1 MTDVLTELPSEMSR
15 LVRNPF
21 AANGWAWRRT
31 HTPVRRVVKPFAWT
45 RQEPK
50 RRERFQVQPARYR
63 KSRSR
68 LIGAQGKF
76 HRRPKDPVD
85 LFVIEPVASEPNLCR
100 EDYIPLHAGR
110 CSFKRRAG
118 KDSSW

>member
-1 MTDVLTELPSEMSR
+1 MSR

-21 AANGWAWRRT
+21 AANGWTWRRT
-31 HTPVRRVVKPFAWT
+31 HTPVRRVVKLFAWT

-76 HRRPKDPVD
+76 HRLSKNAANFFVVKATACQRD
-85 LFVIEPVASEPNLCR
+85 LRCEN
-100 EDYIPLHAGR
+100 YISFHAGR
-110 CSFKRRAG
+110 RRL
-118 KDSSW
+118 KC